1 MFMKNLADL
10 KIIMRG
16 AGDLATGVALRLHRA
31 GFRRLLLLETEHPL
45 AVRRLVSFSE
55 AINIGKV
62 SIENV
67 TAIRIDDA
75 AILEPWLPE
84 NKISILIDPTGK
96 SIQKLQPDI
105 VIDAIIAKRNLGTGI
120 DDAKLVIGLGPG
132 FTAGKDVN
140 CVIETKRGHNLGR
153 VIHEGAAAA
162 DTGIPG
168 SIGGYTN
175 ERLLRAPK
183 AGIFETNFN
192 IGDKVEQ
199 GECIAIVDSSPV
211 IANIS
216 GVIRGLLRS
225 TTPVDN
231 KTKLGDID
239 PRGKV
244 DFCTTASDKAMA
256 VGGGVLEA
264 ILNKFNSTKQG
275 ITQIN

>member
-1 MFMKNLADL
+1 MCNPANL

-16 AGDLATGVALRLHRA
+16 AGDLATGVALRLHRS
-31 GFRRLLLLETEHPL
+31 GFKRLLLLETRHPL

-62 SIENV
+62 SIEDV
-67 TAIRIDDA
+67 TAIRIDDVG
-75 AILEPWLPE
+75 ILEQWQPDNTIP
-84 NKISILIDPTGK
+84 IVIDPTGE
-96 SIQKLQPDI
+96 SIHKLQPDI

-120 DDAKLVIGLGPG
+120 DDAELVIGLGPG
-132 FTAGKDVN
+132 FTAGKDVH

-153 VIHEGAAAA
+153 VIHDGTAAP

-168 SIGGYTN
+168 NIDGYTN
-175 ERLLRAPK
+175 ERLLRAPN
-183 AGIFETNFN
+183 AGIFETNCN
-192 IGDKVEQ
+192 IGDRVSKGDCV
-199 GECIAIVDSSPV
+199 ATVDSSPI

-225 TTPVDN
+225 ATPVD
-231 KTKLGDID
+231 KSTKLGDID

-244 DFCTTASDKAMA
+244 AFCTTASDKAMA

-264 ILNKFNSTKQG
+264 ILNSYNSP
-275 ITQIN
+275 

>member
-1 MFMKNLADL
+1 MNNLSNL
-10 KIIMRG
+10 KVIMRG

-31 GFRRLLLLETEHPL
+31 GFKHLLLLETEHPL

-67 TAIRIDDA
+67 TAIRIDDPE
-75 AILEPWLPE
+75 ILEQWQPE
-84 NKISILIDPTGK
+84 NKIPVLIDPTGK

-105 VIDAIIAKRNLGTGI
+105 VIDAIIAKRNLGTNI
-120 DDAKLVIGLGPG
+120 DDAELVIGLGPG
-132 FTAGKDVN
+132 FTAGRDVN

-153 VIHEGAAAA
+153 VIYEGAAAA

-168 SIGGYTN
+168 NIGGYTN
-175 ERLLRAPK
+175 ERLLRAPNT
-183 AGIFETNFN
+183 GIFETNFN
-192 IGDKVEQ
+192 IGDKVEK
-199 GECIAIVDSSPV
+199 GECVATVDSSPV
-211 IANIS
+211 LANIS

-225 TTPVDN
+225 ATPVDN

-264 ILNKFNSTKQG
+264 ILKKFN
-275 ITQIN
+275 

>member
-1 MFMKNLADL
+1 MKNL

-31 GFRRLLLLETEHPL
+31 GFKRLLLLETEHPL

-55 AINIGKV
+55 AINIEKV
-62 SIENV
+62 TIEAV
-67 TAIRIDDA
+67 TAMCIDDVG
-75 AILEPWLPE
+75 IVKPWQLE
-84 NKISILIDPTGK
+84 NKIPVLIDPTGK

-105 VIDAIIAKRNLGTGI
+105 VIDAIIAKRNLGTKI
-120 DDAKLVIGLGPG
+120 DDAELVIGLGPG
-132 FTAGKDVN
+132 FRAGGDVN
-140 CVIETKRGHNLGR
+140 CIIETKRGHNLGR
-153 VIHEGAAAA
+153 VIYDGTAAA

-168 SIGGYTN
+168 NIGGYTS
-175 ERLLRAPK
+175 ERLLRAPN

-192 IGDKVEQ
+192 IGDKVDK
-199 GECIAIVDSSPV
+199 GECIATVDSSPV
-211 IANIS
+211 LANIS

-225 TTPVDN
+225 STPVEN

-244 DFCTTASDKAMA
+244 DFCATASDKAMA

-264 ILNKFNSTKQG
+264 ILKKFN
-275 ITQIN
+275 